1 MHREAAREV
10 YLYSVRARRPDLYM
24 PEISRTMVARAPRFR
39 YIPVLSEPQSEDAW
53 QGRTGFVHRA
63 VMDDLP
69 DLSAFQVYACG
80 APAMID
86 AARRDFVGQCGL
98 PDSEFFADAFTTQ
111 ADLVGA

>member
-1 MHREAAREV
+1 
-10 YLYSVRARRPDLYM
+10 
-24 PEISRTMVARAPRFR
+24 
-39 YIPVLSEPQSEDAW
+39 
-53 QGRTGFVHRA
+53 FVHQA
-63 VMDDLP
+63 VMNDLP

-111 ADLVGA
+111 ADLVNA